1 MEGSGTGA
9 TSARLVPRR
18 ISSTLRSGASY
29 LFTADQVDQIRSALA
44 AGRRRISLMP
54 TDVQQ
59 QLWRQ
64 EAAAEDA
71 CREDTVAR
79 VGRIRAAATRTGVL
93 SDIRR
98 AIAMARIPDA
108 HLAGLLDIELEL
120 LERFREGEADL
131 PAAAQA
137 PAQVS
142 RGVRPES
149 QAQARSNRRQCRPP
163 AGRPP
168 TGASSCRSTTTG
180 QSFKRQPTSCPR
192 STSTSSERYRTQAA
206 DAPGTANW
214 DAVCDEARKTPPQ
227 GDARRCGEPPPD
239 GRHAQSRPSRTV
251 RQPED
256 RRGSAIDRA
265 IPKMVARYRRMPA
278 GATKAPRVGTVL
290 FAVFPEDMAVSP

>member
-1 MEGSGTGA
+1 MPTWPA
-9 TSARLVPRR
+9 C
-18 ISSTLRSGASY
+18 STLSSNCSSGFGRERPICPPPRKHRHRYHGVFAPNHK
-29 LFTADQVDQIRSALA
+29 LRPAVTALN
-44 AGRRRISLMP
+44 
-54 TDVQQ
+54 
-59 QLWRQ
+59 
-64 EAAAEDA
+64 
-71 CREDTVAR
+71 
-79 VGRIRAAATRTGVL
+79 
-93 SDIRR
+93 
-98 AIAMARIPDA
+98 
-108 HLAGLLDIELEL
+108 
-120 LERFREGEADL
+120 
-131 PAAAQA
+131 
-137 PAQVS
+137 
-142 RGVRPES
+142 
-149 QAQARSNRRQCRPP
+149 RSNRRQCRPP

-278 GATKAPRVGTVL
+278 GATKAPQVGTVL